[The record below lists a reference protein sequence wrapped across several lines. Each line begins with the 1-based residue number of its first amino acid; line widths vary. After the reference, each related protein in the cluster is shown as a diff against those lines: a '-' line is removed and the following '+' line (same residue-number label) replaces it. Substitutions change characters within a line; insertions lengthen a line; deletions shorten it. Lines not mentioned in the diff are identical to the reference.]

1 MSERIDLRWSWV
13 IVAALVWSVLHVVV
27 FTVRF
32 GEIPATEALSDLLL
46 FLPTGFVAGLALRM
60 LLQRTAAG
68 FPSWMIILGVIAAL
82 PFAFVG
88 NLMGGLLGP
97 VGVTIFGVA
106 PILIGAGVGWVIG
119 RMRTADD
126 DS

>member
-1 MSERIDLRWSWV
+1 MSETFDVRWSWV

-27 FTVRF
+27 FTMRF
-32 GEIPATEALSDLLL
+32 GEIPVTEALSDLLL
-46 FLPTGFVAGLALRM
+46 FLPTGFVAALALRM
-60 LLQRTAAG
+60 LLQRTGAG

>member
-27 FTVRF
+27 FTMRF
-32 GEIPATEALSDLLL
+32 GEIPVTEALSDLLL
-46 FLPTGFVAGLALRM
+46 FLPTGFVAALALRM
-60 LLQRTAAG
+60 LLQRTGAG

-88 NLMGGLLGP
+88 NLVGGLLGP
-97 VGVTIFGVA
+97 IGVTIFGVA
-106 PILIGAGVGWVIG
+106 PIFIGAGVGWVIG

>member
-1 MSERIDLRWSWV
+1 MSETFDVRWSWV